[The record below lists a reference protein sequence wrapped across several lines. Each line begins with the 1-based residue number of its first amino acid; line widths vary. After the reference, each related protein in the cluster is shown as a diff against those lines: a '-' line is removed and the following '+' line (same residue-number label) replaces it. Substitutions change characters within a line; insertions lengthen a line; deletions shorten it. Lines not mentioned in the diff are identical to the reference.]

1 MRPHGAFVRQFR
13 TTKIYSDAFRDFNHL
28 ERYGINPTVTLKP
41 DDNTK
46 VKLSY
51 EYFHDDRTADR
62 GNPSQALPG
71 GATRFNP
78 TTPFAPNGDFR
89 AFFGSPSLNVAQ
101 AAGARADAARPA
113 DREDVG
119 RSQYQAQLGHQRYHG
134 CKRPTD
140 DRGDD
145 QRCTPA
151 TSVGRACRQ
160 ADQGDAEGAL
170 RRAASCPRSVAT

>member
-1 MRPHGAFVRQFR
+1 
-13 TTKIYSDAFRDFNHL
+13 L

-51 EYFHDDRTADR
+51 EYFHDDRTSDR

-101 AAGARADAARPA
+101 ATVQTGMAIIDHDFENGLTVRNGTNHGRTRDLLYDSRMSSRRRPSVFSNLFTALDAAISPWLA
-113 DREDVG
+113 
-119 RSQYQAQLGHQRYHG
+119 
-134 CKRPTD
+134 
-140 DRGDD
+140 
-145 QRCTPA
+145 
-151 TSVGRACRQ
+151 
-160 ADQGDAEGAL
+160 
-170 RRAASCPRSVAT
+170 